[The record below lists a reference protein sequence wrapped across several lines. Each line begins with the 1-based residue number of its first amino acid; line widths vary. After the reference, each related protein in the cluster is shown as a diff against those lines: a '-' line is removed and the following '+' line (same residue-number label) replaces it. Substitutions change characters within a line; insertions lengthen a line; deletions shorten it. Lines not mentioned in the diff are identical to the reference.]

1 MATYTMFF
9 PGNLY
14 PEDYD
19 PAIDGFDYNPMF
31 GELVNIP
38 DATRRQDEGSATTQ
52 LYDLDNGLVLKLSGT
67 GLAFDISGNASGGKL
82 TKFEVFQA
90 DGTTIVSRLALANLS
105 FATFMEA
112 AESYDPWGLQGWLL
126 KGADTLNGSAGGD
139 DLYGGGGN
147 DKINGKAGDDFV
159 DGGSGKDTF
168 DGGDGFDTI
177 SFASARGD
185 PSAIGGV
192 VVNGL
197 NGTVT
202 DAYGNKETF
211 KNIEGWRGTQFSDA
225 LTGSNTDNQF
235 DGLGGRDRIDG
246 KKGFDVVRYHRDE
259 NNGGWPEQGVIVDL
273 GEGEAIDGFG
283 KKDTLISIEG
293 VRGTAYDDELTGSN
307 ARNVLRGDGGSDT
320 LAGGLGNDELIG
332 GGDGDY
338 FVFNTA
344 LNGTS
349 NVDNIQDFDAG
360 DGDIIR
366 LAGSIFGAAGDN
378 LNADNFV
385 ANATGVAETSDQ
397 VIIYNTA
404 TSELFYD
411 ADGSGSG
418 AKVLFATLQG
428 TPAIDASSFEII

>member
-1 MATYTMFF
+1 MATYNMFF
-9 PGNLY
+9 PGSVY

-19 PAIDGFDYNPMF
+19 PPIDGFDYNPMF

-38 DATRRQDEGSATTQ
+38 DATRREDEGSATAQ

-67 GLAFDISGNASGGKL
+67 SLAFNIDGDASGGKL

-112 AESYDPWGLQGWLL
+112 AESYDPWGLQSWLL
-126 KGADTLNGSAGGD
+126 RGADTLNGSAADD
-139 DLYGGGGN
+139 DLFGGGGN
-147 DKINGKAGDDFV
+147 DKINGKAGDDSL

-168 DGGDGFDTI
+168 DGGDGFDAL

-185 PSAIGGV
+185 PSAVGGV
-192 VVNGL
+192 VVDGL
-197 NGTVT
+197 KGIAT
-202 DAYGNKETF
+202 DAYGNTETF
-211 KNIEGWRGTQFSDA
+211 RNIEAWRGTQFSDTLA
-225 LTGSNTDNQF
+225 GSNTDNDF
-235 DGLGGRDRIDG
+235 VGLGGRDRIDG
-246 KKGFDVVRYHRDE
+246 KKGFDTVRYHRDE
-259 NNGGWPEQGVIVDL
+259 NNGGWPGQGVIVDL
-273 GEGEAIDGFG
+273 GEGRAIDGFG

-307 ARNVLRGDGGSDT
+307 AANLLRGDGGSDT
-320 LAGGLGNDELIG
+320 LAGGLGNDQLIG
-332 GGDGDY
+332 GDDGDY

-344 LNGTS
+344 LSGTT
-349 NVDNIQDFDAG
+349 NVDNIQDFDAS

-366 LAGSIFGAAGDN
+366 LASSIFGAAGDN
-378 LNADNFV
+378 LNADNFI
-385 ANATGVAETSDQ
+385 ASATGEAATSDQ
-397 VIIYNTA
+397 VIVYNTA
-404 TSELFYD
+404 TGELFYD